1 MMESIL
7 SCCDRRILIC
17 RLSPSCLWVLF
28 RCAHKCRT
36 SSFVGT
42 QVLMDIC
49 MPVMDGL
56 EVTRRIRRFEHLGFW
71 EEESTLKPSANTGS
85 TAPSLEDLS
94 LEILSC
100 EQSSQHERGG
110 GNMKHLP
117 IVAMTA
123 NALSDCEKQCSA
135 IGMDGFM
142 TKPVTFKKLKDVL
155 AFHLPH
161 KSSLF
166 P

>member
-1 MMESIL
+1 
-7 SCCDRRILIC
+7 
-17 RLSPSCLWVLF
+17 
-28 RCAHKCRT
+28 
-36 SSFVGT
+36 
-42 QVLMDIC
+42 MDIC

-71 EEESTLKPSANTGS
+71 EEESTLKPSANIGS
-85 TAPSLEDLS
+85 KAPPLEDLS
-94 LEILSC
+94 LEISSL
-100 EQSSQHERGG
+100 EQSSQHERS
-110 GNMKHLP
+110 MKRLP

-155 AFHLPH
+155 ALHLPH